1 MDPIRMCGGA
11 GGGGEQMLNMASW
24 CHMGVFS
31 LGFSWL
37 SMTLPLMRAV
47 SNPPPPPPSMAGS
60 APACH
65 SDPKMDM
72 IHMSRVTTVSL
83 CVT

>member
-47 SNPPPPPPSMAGS
+47 SKSPPPPSPLRWLGV
-60 APACH
+60 PRH
-65 SDPKMDM
+65 V
-72 IHMSRVTTVSL
+72 ILTRG
-83 CVT
+83 